1 MASNINAST
10 SGAGGLITTAD
21 NSGNINLQSNGTTV
35 LGVTSGG
42 VAVTGTLSATSTIS
56 QNGTNVVAVAPG
68 TNGNVLTSNGTI
80 WTSAAPAASG
90 PVLKLVTDSTDIALT
105 ASPPTYYSIGS
116 SFSVSIPTTGIIRV
130 VSFVGRIDNN
140 TLVQGGGPTF
150 GIRIGSTNY
159 WFALV
164 SDNGT
169 DKYYMGIAELNAV
182 GYMATNG
189 SLLNNANATYI
200 KSQCLDIAYNSV
212 PTGTQTVQLICS
224 KTNSTYTDNITLKGT
239 TRTTKVGI
247 EFVSA
252 S

>member
-1 MASNINAST
+1 MASSINAST

-21 NSGNINLQSNGTTV
+21 NTGNLNLQSGGSTV
-35 LGVTSGG
+35 LALTSSG
-42 VAVTGTLSATSTIS
+42 VAITGTLT
-56 QNGTNVVAVAPG
+56 
-68 TNGNVLTSNGTI
+68 
-80 WTSAAPAASG
+80 ASG
-90 PVLKLVTDSTDIALT
+90 TSFGNSTLKIVTDSTDIALT

-189 SLLNNANATYI
+189 SLLNNANAIYI